1 VWKNREKLFHCVEK
15 SGMKSEPQISPPA
28 RIVVSGAA
36 GFIGRRVVARLA
48 AQGARVLAVDRVPD
62 PKGFAPGVEY
72 CRADLAAGADWIPQ
86 DFRSGFVLVHLAWK
100 MSRGIASE
108 QAGSVADFGR
118 LLESGSAQ
126 GLRGVVG
133 LGSAEEYGE
142 REGCLREDMAPG
154 LRLSA
159 YGQAKHAAC
168 RVLEIWT
175 HEPGHRAFWLRPFIA
190 YGPGQVGDMAI
201 PYARRCVQER
211 NPAEFSAGT
220 QFRDFVHV
228 DDVAN
233 GIAQAALRLEAEGPA
248 FAICNLGRGFPVQL
262 RAVLERIA
270 DQTKSR
276 DLFHFGAR
284 PMREGEPK
292 EQFADVSAADALLG
306 WRAQISWEQ
315 GIDALCQE
323 KQQDN
328 HG

>member
-1 VWKNREKLFHCVEK
+1 MNFLQSSAF
-15 SGMKSEPQISPPA
+15 SLLPA
-28 RIVVSGAA
+28 VVVSGAA

-48 AQGARVLAVDRVPD
+48 AQGARVLAVDRLPA
-62 PKGFAPGVEY
+62 PEGFTPGVDY
-72 CRADLAAGADWIPQ
+72 CCADLGAGADWIPNE
-86 DFRSGFVLVHLAWK
+86 FRAGFVLVHLAWK
-100 MSRGIASE
+100 MTRGNAAE
-108 QAGSVADFGR
+108 QAASVADFGR
-118 LLESGSAQ
+118 LLEMASTQ

-175 HEPGHRAFWLRPFIA
+175 HEPGRRAFWLRPFIA
-190 YGPGQVGDMAI
+190 YGPGQFGDMAI
-201 PYARRCVQER
+201 PYALRCAKER
-211 NPAEFSAGT
+211 KPAEFSAGT
-220 QFRDFVHV
+220 QCRDFVHV
-228 DDVAN
+228 EDVAA
-233 GIAQAALRLEAEGPA
+233 GIAQAALELSKVGRA
-248 FAICNLGRGFPVQL
+248 FAICNLGRGVPVQL

-270 DQTKSR
+270 DQTNSR
-276 DLFHFGAR
+276 EWFHFGVR

-292 EQFADVSAADALLG
+292 EQYADGSAALALLN

-323 KQQDN
+323 KN
-328 HG
+328 P